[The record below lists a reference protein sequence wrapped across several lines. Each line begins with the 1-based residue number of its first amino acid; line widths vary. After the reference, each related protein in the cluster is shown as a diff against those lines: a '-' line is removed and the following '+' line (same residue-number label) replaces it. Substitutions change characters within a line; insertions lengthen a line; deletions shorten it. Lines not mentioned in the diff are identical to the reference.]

1 MNLLASYW
9 PWPDLQLAWPLAL
22 LALPLPLLMYAWKRR
37 ADPGAALRVP
47 YAASEL
53 EALTGGGRVDVS
65 WLRTLLLWLG
75 WCALCV
81 ALARPQQLGEA
92 ITPPQQG
99 RQMMLAMDV
108 SGSMGEGDMVLGG
121 QAVDRLTAA
130 KAVLA
135 DFLDRR
141 AVCATSC
148 ATAWSAWP
156 AAKPPSV
163 MQSAWR

>member
-1 MNLLASYW
+1 M
-9 PWPDLQLAWPLAL
+9 
-22 LALPLPLLMYAWKRR
+22 MYAWTRR

-53 EALTGGGRVDVS
+53 EALPGGGRVAVS

-108 SGSMGEGDMVLGG
+108 PWIASPQPRRCWQTSST
-121 QAVDRLTAA
+121 AVPVIA
-130 KAVLA
+130 
-135 DFLDRR
+135 
-141 AVCATSC
+141 
-148 ATAWSAWP
+148 SAC
-156 AAKPPSV
+156 
-163 MQSAWR
+163 